1 MRLLYLTL
9 LFQLTTSS
17 LKSKI
22 EFNNIPLSNKEL
34 ILIHKPTNYKYF
46 TKTNKKGEF
55 EFDNLDVGGPYKLII
70 NIDKKEYMREYKFLS
85 LGDNE
90 VKNIIIYF

>member
-1 MRLLYLTL
+1 MLLNSIL
-9 LFQLTTSS
+9 LFNEDVVSW
-17 LKSKI
+17 
-22 EFNNIPLSNKEL
+22 NN
-34 ILIHKPTNYKYF
+34 KPTNYKYF
-46 TKTNKKGEF
+46 TKTNKKGDF

-90 VKNIIIYF
+90 VKKIILY